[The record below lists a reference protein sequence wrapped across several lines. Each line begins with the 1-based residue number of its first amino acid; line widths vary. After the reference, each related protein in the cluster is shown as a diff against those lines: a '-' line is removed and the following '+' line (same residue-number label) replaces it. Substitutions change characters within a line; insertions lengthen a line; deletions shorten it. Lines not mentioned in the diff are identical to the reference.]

1 VRHLRGEVVVDRTAA
16 ARLRL
21 AQHLPELGEHL
32 PQLVDV
38 ERATAGHTG
47 HTRYGA
53 EAERILRLVPTLR
66 PVTVV
71 VTVAGAEPERHIT
84 HTPTVRG

>member
-1 VRHLRGEVVVDRTAA
+1 MRHLRGEVVVDRTAA

-32 PQLVDV
+32 TQLVDV
-38 ERATAGHTG
+38 ERATTGHTG
-47 HTRYGA
+47 HTGMA
-53 EAERILRLVPTLR
+53 PKPNGSLRLVPTLR

-71 VTVAGAEPERHIT
+71 VTVAGPEPERHIT
-84 HTPTVRG
+84 HAPTVRG

>member
-1 VRHLRGEVVVDRTAA
+1 VRHLRGEVVVDRTTA

-32 PQLVDV
+32 TQLADV

-47 HTRYGA
+47 HTRDGA
-53 EAERILRLVPTLR
+53 EAERILRLVSTFR

-71 VTVAGAEPERHIT
+71 ATACGPESERHIT
-84 HTPTVRG
+84 HAPTVRG